1 MRGRKKANL
10 LQTKE
15 TLTAGGLLVKLLLYT
30 WLVIMTLCVLIPF
43 YVIFKMSITGRVESL
58 QTMGF
63 IWFPKMGATL
73 EAYKTALFD
82 STFDIYGISILKSFF
97 NTLWQTIPT
106 VLIGLFVSGMA
117 AFAYAK
123 LCFPG
128 KGILFGLTLMTM
140 MIPGAVLTMPS
151 YIYYDMLGWSHSV
164 LPIVIPGMFGGAM
177 TIFFLRQFFEGIP
190 SDLLD
195 AAKID
200 GMGFFTMYIKIMI
213 PLAGPA
219 FIAQFVFAF
228 IGGYNSYMGPLLYL
242 NGQTQL
248 YPLQMTLSLFRG
260 IFASDNTIV
269 AALTIIALVPL
280 LIVYI
285 FLQKYFV
292 EGVATTGVKG

>member
-1 MRGRKKANL
+1 
-10 LQTKE
+10 
-15 TLTAGGLLVKLLLYT
+15 
-30 WLVIMTLCVLIPF
+30 
-43 YVIFKMSITGRVESL
+43 
-58 QTMGF
+58 
-63 IWFPKMGATL
+63 
-73 EAYKTALFD
+73 
-82 STFDIYGISILKSFF
+82 
-97 NTLWQTIPT
+97 
-106 VLIGLFVSGMA
+106 
-117 AFAYAK
+117 
-123 LCFPG
+123 
-128 KGILFGLTLMTM
+128 
-140 MIPGAVLTMPS
+140 MPS
-151 YIYYDMLGWSHSV
+151 YIYYDMLGWSHCV
-164 LPIVIPGMFGGAM
+164 LPIVIPGMFGCDM

-292 EGVATTGVKG
+292 KGVTIGAVKG